1 MATIASDKM
10 VLVDTSVW
18 IDYFR
23 KNEEV
28 YDKLNR
34 LIDQGRVC
42 CARLIV
48 AELIQGAKER
58 KEVEVIKN
66 LLDVFPILEER
77 EDTWFRAGVLS
88 YNIRRKGKEVGLAD
102 CYLAIMATDSKSVV
116 CTFDQHFKVITKFL
130 PKMRLK
136 ETLVSG

>member
-23 KNEEV
+23 KKEEV
-28 YDKLNR
+28 YDRLNR
-34 LIDQGRVC
+34 LMDQGRVC

-48 AELIQGAKER
+48 AELIQGAKEK
-58 KEVEVIKN
+58 KEIGVIKN

-77 EDTWFRAGVLS
+77 EDTWLRAGILS

-102 CYLAIMATDSKSVV
+102 CYLAIMATDSESVIY
-116 CTFDQHFKVITKFL
+116 TFDQHFKVMTKFL
-130 PKMRLK
+130 SKMQLA
-136 ETLVSG
+136 ETLA